1 MKSMGVDNN
10 FALGFI
16 FSIETLLFGFLTFLL
31 YSFYQGFGRRY
42 VKYWTFSLVFLCL
55 EHLSLALQKFL
66 PQYDDLSV
74 IQILLTC
81 IIQVSQYLFLWLFFV
96 GLYFTNKNNKLPK
109 KTIHFSI
116 ILPVIIGLSA
126 SLLFA
131 FSEQAVFNR
140 FYLRESLPDFIFAGV
155 FLAIVFFIINTKK
168 HHFSAKI
175 LLFFSMIMSLRYL
188 LFSFLSIVFL
198 SEPWFQ
204 QLSSLLIYFDFGAKA
219 ILGFLLLIWMQG
231 AERSV
236 AEVAITRAQYLGKHD
251 LLTGALNREQVI
263 EKLPVAVNKAIENNQ
278 KLAVYLIDMK
288 RFKFI
293 NDTYGL
299 KTGDLILGEI
309 ANRLSESIL
318 LPLVVG
324 RLSGDSFVFAIE
336 ISDDNQQEKAAKHL
350 HDLLSRPYFVNH
362 QEVHLQCSVG
372 YCLSPQDSSEAEDL
386 LQKANLALFHAESQ
400 NIPSVKYINGMQA
413 HGRHLLEAEKEIR
426 RGLNNHEFILYYQP
440 QLNLLTNRIEGVEA
454 LVRWQHPE
462 KGLLSPDKFLPDF
475 EALGLNGELDNYVLD
490 LACKTNADWY
500 LKYKRR
506 VAIAVNMTAVEFQDP
521 KLVAKIQTLLLK
533 YDIPSSYLELEITE
547 NVVITD
553 LNIAMD
559 TIVVLQNM
567 GIKVS
572 IDDFGTGYSSLA
584 YLRKLPI
591 DKIKIDRSFISEFS
605 TNDSD
610 LTIVTSMIKLSH
622 GLGKRVL
629 AEGVETLEQLNLLRK
644 LGCDAVQGYFINR
657 PLPKEKI
664 ANYLTRK

>member
-1 MKSMGVDNN
+1 MGVDNN
-10 FALGFI
+10 FALGFL
-16 FSIETLLFGFLTFLL
+16 FSIETVVYSFLTYLL

-42 VKYWTFSLVFLCL
+42 VKYWT
-55 EHLSLALQKFL
+55 LSLACLSVQHLAISIQHLL
-66 PQYDDLSV
+66 PQYDDLSPG
-74 IQILLTC
+74 QILLTC
-81 IIQVSQYLFLWLFFV
+81 IIQVNQYLFIWLFFI
-96 GLYFTNKNNKLPK
+96 GLYYTNKHLKYSNRFVK
-109 KTIHFSI
+109 KTIFVP
-116 ILPVIIGLSA
+116 ILLGIFV

-131 FSEQAVFNR
+131 FDEQAVFNR
-140 FYLRESLPDFIFAGV
+140 FYLRESLADFIFAGIFMFIFFFV
-155 FLAIVFFIINTKK
+155 FNLKK
-168 HHFSAKI
+168 LHFSGTI
-175 LLFFSMIMSLRYL
+175 LLFYSALMCFRYL
-188 LFSFLSIVFL
+188 LFSFLSVGFL
-198 SEPWFQ
+198 TEPWLQEFAAI
-204 QLSSLLIYFDFGAKA
+204 LVYFDFGAKVT
-219 ILGFLLLIWMQG
+219 LGFLLLVWMQG

-236 AEVAITRAQYLGKHD
+236 AEVAINRAQYLDKHD

-263 EKLPVAVNKAIENNQ
+263 EKLPLAIEQAVANNQ
-278 KLAVYLIDMK
+278 KLAVYLIDIK

-299 KTGDLILGEI
+299 KVGDLILGQI
-309 ANRLSESIL
+309 AVRLSESIL

-336 ISDDNQQEKAAKHL
+336 IIDDSQQEKAAQHL
-350 HDLLSRPYFVNH
+350 HDLISRPYLVNN
-362 QEVHLQCSVG
+362 QEVPLQCSVG
-372 YCLSPQDSSEAEDL
+372 YCLSPQDSNEAEDL
-386 LQKANLALFHAESQ
+386 LKKANSALFHAESQ
-400 NIPSVKYINGMQA
+400 KIPSVKYESGMQS
-413 HGRHLLEAEKEIR
+413 HGRHLLAVEKEIR
-426 RGLNNHEFILYYQP
+426 KGLLNQEFILYYQP

-462 KGLLSPDKFLPDF
+462 KGFLSPDKFLPDF
-475 EALGLNGELDNYVLD
+475 DALGLNGELDNYVLD
-490 LACKTNADWY
+490 LACKTNAHWY
-500 LKYKRR
+500 KKYKRR

-521 KLVAKIQTLLLK
+521 KLVSKIQTLLFK

-553 LNIAMD
+553 ISVAMD

-584 YLRKLPI
+584 YLRQLPI
-591 DKIKIDRSFISEFS
+591 DKIKIDRSFITEFS

-644 LGCDAVQGYFINR
+644 LGCDAVQGYFINP
-657 PLPKEKI
+657 PLPAEKI
-664 ANYLTRK
+664 EDYLTRKK

>member
-1 MKSMGVDNN
+1 MGVDNN
-10 FALGFI
+10 FALGFL
-16 FSIETLLFGFLTFLL
+16 FSIETVVYSFLTYLL

-42 VKYWTFSLVFLCL
+42 VKYWT
-55 EHLSLALQKFL
+55 LSLACLSVQHLAISIQHLL
-66 PQYDDLSV
+66 PQYDDLSPG
-74 IQILLTC
+74 QILLTC
-81 IIQVSQYLFLWLFFV
+81 IIQVNQYLFIWLFFI
-96 GLYFTNKNNKLPK
+96 GLYYTNKHLKYSNRFVK
-109 KTIHFSI
+109 KTIFVP
-116 ILPVIIGLSA
+116 ILLGIFV

-131 FSEQAVFNR
+131 FDEQAVFNR
-140 FYLRESLPDFIFAGV
+140 FYLRESLADFIFAGIFMFIFFFV
-155 FLAIVFFIINTKK
+155 FNLKK
-168 HHFSAKI
+168 LHFSGTI
-175 LLFFSMIMSLRYL
+175 LLFYSALMCFRYL
-188 LFSFLSIVFL
+188 LFSFLSVGFL
-198 SEPWFQ
+198 TEPWLQEFAAI
-204 QLSSLLIYFDFGAKA
+204 LVYFDFGAKVT
-219 ILGFLLLIWMQG
+219 LGFLLLVWMQG

-236 AEVAITRAQYLGKHD
+236 AEVAINRAQYLDKHD

-263 EKLPVAVNKAIENNQ
+263 EKLPLAIEQAVANNQ
-278 KLAVYLIDMK
+278 KLAVYLIDIK

-299 KTGDLILGEI
+299 KVGDLILGQI
-309 ANRLSESIL
+309 AVRLSESIL

-336 ISDDNQQEKAAKHL
+336 IIDDSQQEKAAQHL
-350 HDLLSRPYFVNH
+350 HDLISRPYLVNN
-362 QEVHLQCSVG
+362 QEVPLQCSVG
-372 YCLSPQDSSEAEDL
+372 YCLSPQDSNEAEDL
-386 LQKANLALFHAESQ
+386 LKKANSALFHAESQ
-400 NIPSVKYINGMQA
+400 KIPSVKYESGMQS
-413 HGRHLLEAEKEIR
+413 HGRHLLAVEKEIR
-426 RGLNNHEFILYYQP
+426 KGLLNQEFILYYQP

-462 KGLLSPDKFLPDF
+462 KGFLSPDKFLPDF
-475 EALGLNGELDNYVLD
+475 DALGLNGELDNYVLD
-490 LACKTNADWY
+490 LACKTNAHWY
-500 LKYKRR
+500 KKYKRR

-521 KLVAKIQTLLLK
+521 KLVSKIQMLLFK

-553 LNIAMD
+553 ISVAMD

-584 YLRKLPI
+584 YLRQLPI
-591 DKIKIDRSFISEFS
+591 DKIKIDRSFITEFS

-644 LGCDAVQGYFINR
+644 LGCDAVQGYFINP
-657 PLPKEKI
+657 PLPAEKI
-664 ANYLTRK
+664 EDYLTRKK